1 MRFYRSEPQAGL
13 GRRRPGFIDDPGFPS
28 FLNGLTDGAALVE
41 LDGRIRLVNAPME
54 RLLRAT
60 RADLLGADLARHLRG
75 TGRLAADLSEGLI
88 RLRRTETTG
97 TLPSGRA
104 VGAQLSILRQDD
116 DPYAALLTL
125 RELGAHPVASP
136 ARGQFRLAR
145 DLARDLA
152 PQAPFVTSPARQ
164 ALAAQLD
171 AALAQGLSV
180 HLSGETGT
188 GKTTLL
194 TRLLA
199 GQGAPVATISCAA
212 LDPSTFEAEL
222 FGTGIGIGA
231 TDPGRIGRIEAAA
244 GGTLVLEAVDLLPP
258 ALAGRLL
265 VTLDAVQET
274 GGTRIVSTAT
284 RPLWPLCATATL
296 PEALYFRLCGLSLTL
311 PPLRDEPAFLPPLL
325 DAWLAEINRARPRP
339 LALSARFVKAL
350 AARPLPGNLRE
361 MIAALRRAALLA
373 ETTAEP
379 AHLPPVQGCAPASA
393 PDRTGLPLKDLV
405 REFEIRTI
413 ENSVADHGSKRSA
426 AKALGIDVATLIR
439 KMNRSRDT
447 QPTRSETP

>member
-104 VGAQLSILRQDD
+104 VSAQLSILRQDD

-145 DLARDLA
+145 DLA

-164 ALAAQLD
+164 ALAEQLEG
-171 AALAQGLSV
+171 ALAQGLTV

-194 TRLLA
+194 TRALA
-199 GQGAPVATISCAA
+199 GQGAPVATIFCAA
-212 LDPSTFEAEL
+212 LDPASFEAEL
-222 FGTGIGIGA
+222 FGTGA

-265 VTLDAVQET
+265 ATLDAVLDS

-284 RPLWPLCATATL
+284 QPLWPLCANGPL
-296 PEALYFRLCGLSLTL
+296 PEALYFRLCDLTLTL
-311 PPLRDEPAFLPPLL
+311 PPLRAPSPPFWRLSSTPGWPRSTGPGRVRWRFRRGSSRPWPPGRCPATC
-325 DAWLAEINRARPRP
+325 ARRSRRCAAPRFAPGPRP
-339 LALSARFVKAL
+339 SPRIC
-350 AARPLPGNLRE
+350 RPPGTWPP
-361 MIAALRRAALLA
+361 RRSP
-373 ETTAEP
+373 TGP
-379 AHLPPVQGCAPASA
+379 GCRS
-393 PDRTGLPLKDLV
+393 KDLV

>member
-1 MRFYRSEPQAGL
+1 MRVYRSETQAGL
-13 GRRRPGFIDDPGFPS
+13 GRRRPGFIDDPGVPS

-104 VGAQLSILRQDD
+104 VSAQLSILRQDD

-145 DLARDLA
+145 DLA

-164 ALAAQLD
+164 ALAERLEG
-171 AALAQGLSV
+171 ALAQGLTV

-194 TRLLA
+194 TRALA
-199 GQGAPVATISCAA
+199 GQGAPVATIFCAA
-212 LDPSTFEAEL
+212 LDPASFEAEL
-222 FGTGIGIGA
+222 FGTGA

-265 VTLDAVQET
+265 ATLDAVLDS

-284 RPLWPLCATATL
+284 QPLWPLCANGTL
-296 PEALYFRLCGLSLTL
+296 PEALYFRLCDLTLTL
-311 PPLRDEPAFLPPLL
+311 PPLRAEPAFLAPFL

-361 MIAALRRAALLA
+361 AIAALRCAALCA
-373 ETTAEP
+373 GTTAEP
-379 AHLPPVQGCAPASA
+379 AHLPPARDMAAAPV

>member
-13 GRRRPGFIDDPGFPS
+13 GRRRPGFMDDPGFPS

-88 RLRRTETTG
+88 RLRRTEVTG

-104 VGAQLSILRQDD
+104 VSAQLSILRQDD

-145 DLARDLA
+145 DLT
-152 PQAPFVTSPARQ
+152 PQAPFVTSPVRH
-164 ALAAQLD
+164 ALAQQLEG
-171 AALAQGLSV
+171 ALAQGLAV
-180 HLSGETGT
+180 HLLGASGT

-199 GQGAPVATISCAA
+199 GQGAPVVTIPCAA
-212 LDPSTFEAEL
+212 LDAATFEAEL
-222 FGTGIGIGA
+222 FGTGSA
-231 TDPGRIGRIEAAA
+231 DPGRIGRIEAAA
-244 GGTLVLEAVDLLPP
+244 GGTLVLEAVDLLNP

-265 VTLDAVQET
+265 AALDAVIES

-284 RPLWPLCATATL
+284 RPLWPLCTAGTL
-296 PEALYFRLCGLSLTL
+296 PEALYFRLCGMTLTL
-311 PPLRDEPAFLPPLL
+311 PPLCDEPAFLPPLL
-325 DAWLAEINRARPRP
+325 EAWLAEINRARPRP
-339 LALSARFVKAL
+339 LTLSARFVKAL
-350 AARPLPGNLRE
+350 AARTLPGNIRE
-361 MIAALRRAALLA
+361 VIALLRRAALLA

-379 AHLPPVQGCAPASA
+379 AHLPPAQETAAAAAALA
-393 PDRTGLPLKDLV
+393 PDLAGLPLKDLV

>member
-54 RLLRAT
+54 RLLRAS
-60 RADLLGADLARHLRG
+60 RADLLGADLARPLRG
-75 TGRLAADLSEGLI
+75 TGRLAAELSEGLI

-104 VGAQLSILRQDD
+104 VSAQLSILRQDD
-116 DPYAALLTL
+116 DPYAALVTL

-145 DLARDLA
+145 DLA

-164 ALAAQLD
+164 ALAGQLD
-171 AALAQGLSV
+171 AALVQGLAV

-194 TRLLA
+194 TRALA

-212 LDPSTFEAEL
+212 LDAATFDAEL
-222 FGTGIGIGA
+222 FGTGA

-265 VTLDAVQET
+265 ATLDVVLET
-274 GGTRIVSTAT
+274 GGTRILSTAT
-284 RPLWPLCATATL
+284 RPLWPLCAAGRL

-311 PPLRDEPAFLPPLL
+311 PPLRDDPAFLVPLL
-325 DAWLAEINRARPRP
+325 DAWLAEINRARPQP

-361 MIAALRRAALLA
+361 VIAALRRAALLA
-373 ETTAEP
+373 ETMAEP
-379 AHLPPVQGCAPASA
+379 AQLPPVQDTAPPRS

-405 REFEIRTI
+405 RAFEIRTI

-447 QPTRSETP
+447 QPTRSEDT